1 MRVTA
6 DKKVDILDK
15 NNVPS
20 FYCKDGDTVVF
31 ETSDCFDSTIHYD
44 GSVHQNVPFMHN
56 PATGPVYIEGAEP
69 GDILCVEIIKIKTND
84 YGIVGTAFGSGG
96 FAHVNKKFSAGV
108 FDIKDGYC
116 HFHGRKLELNP
127 MIGVIGVAPEGD
139 GVLTVSAGSHGG
151 NMDCTQVKEGAKLY
165 FPVAVDGALFAT
177 GDLHIVMGDGEVVG
191 YGVEAGGEVTVKFNV
206 IKGEKIENPIIH
218 VDNKVMVV
226 ASAENLDKAADLAV
240 RDMHKLLVKGGW
252 SDEEAGMLM
261 SLKCDLVIC
270 QIVNPVKTVRAV
282 IDADLMKK

>member
-20 FYCKDGDTVVF
+20 FYCKNGDTVVF

-44 GSVHQNVPFMHN
+44 GSVHQDVPFLHN
-56 PATGPVYIEGAEP
+56 PATGPVYIEGAEV
-69 GDILCVEIIKIKTND
+69 GDTLCVELIKVKTND

-96 FAHVNKKFSAGV
+96 FSHVDKKFSAGV

-116 HFHGRKLELNP
+116 DFHGRKLKINP
-127 MIGVIGVAPEGD
+127 MIGVIGVAPEGE

-165 FPVAVDGALFAT
+165 FPVSAPGALFAT

-191 YGVEAGGEVTVKFNV
+191 YGVEAGGEVTAKFTV
-206 IKGEKIENPIIH
+206 IKGEKVNNPVIH
-218 VDNKVMVV
+218 VDDKVMVV
-226 ASAENLDKAADLAV
+226 ASAETLDKAADLAV
-240 RDMHKLLVKGGW
+240 SDMHKLLMKGGW
-252 SDEEAGMLM
+252 SDVEAGMLM
-261 SLKCDLVIC
+261 SIKCDLVIC